1 MTRQRGSAMILTIS
15 ILAGLVALV
24 ASFAAT
30 ETAEIRART
39 NRVEKQRAEI
49 LAESGLQRALAE
61 LSVPLENPA
70 ATTPQDAW
78 VQLGQY
84 GNNRFLMDG
93 GSFRVE
99 IVDACSLVNLNTATE
114 AQLYQ
119 LPLTTEQIDS
129 LQDWRSNDST
139 SRPEGGRDE
148 YYNQLYE
155 PYNAALTNLQTV
167 DELLLVKG
175 FTGPTLYQQPTDQ
188 VNTQFLSGTQ
198 QEQQPVLAQL
208 VTVMST
214 SPELGAGGGAKTD
227 IATATA
233 AQLVQLGVPQGQALA
248 IQNGRG
254 GFQKLGDAFNVPGI
268 DVNTAAVILDNFQFG
283 ANPTRDGKINL
294 NTASEA
300 VMNTIPG
307 FTPDVT
313 QGVLSA
319 QQNGLTSLGQFASL
333 PGVTM
338 QLLSQCADIL
348 TTTTQTFLVR
358 VIGTSGKASFAIEAL
373 VQVSNGAVTL
383 IQRNKPAF
391 ADPRN
396 FWNWNQEP
404 VNDIDLRT
412 SL

>member
-24 ASFAAT
+24 ASFAAS
-30 ETAEIRART
+30 EAAEIKART
-39 NRVEKQRAEI
+39 NRVEKLRAEL

-61 LSVPLENPA
+61 LSIPMENPA
-70 ATTPQDAW
+70 STTPQDAW

-93 GSFRVE
+93 GSFRIE

-114 AQLYQ
+114 DQLYR

-129 LQDWRSNDST
+129 LQDWRSNDDT

-167 DELLLVKG
+167 DELLLIKG
-175 FTGPTLYQQPTDQ
+175 FTGPTLYRQPTEQ
-188 VNTQFLSGTQ
+188 VNTQYLAGTQ
-198 QEQQPVLAQL
+198 QELQPVLAQL
-208 VTVMST
+208 VTVLST
-214 SPELGAGGGAKTD
+214 APELGGAGAAKAD

-233 AQLVQLGVPQGQALA
+233 VQLVQLGVPQGQALA
-248 IQNGRG
+248 IQNARG

-268 DVNTAAVILDNFQFG
+268 DVNTATILLDNFQFG

-300 VMNTIPG
+300 VLNTIPG

-319 QQNGLTSLGQFASL
+319 QQTGLTSLGQFASQ

-338 QLLSQCADIL
+338 QLLAQCADIL

-358 VIGTSGKASFAIEAL
+358 VIGPSGRTSTAIEAL
-373 VQVSNGAVTL
+373 VSVAEGTVAL
-383 IQRNKPAF
+383 IQRNRPAF
-391 ADPRN
+391 ADPRS
-396 FWNWNQEP
+396 FWNWSLEP
-404 VNDIDLRT
+404 VSDIDLRT